1 MNNLEEDLNTSLVK
15 WVALAVVA
23 ITSLVIT
30 FMMSAVNPALPAIG
44 KEFTMNAVLL
54 GWVVTAMTLPQAVI
68 LLPMGRLA
76 DIYGR
81 KKIFM
86 IGMSLFIV
94 STFLCAIASS
104 GMMLV
109 IFRLFQG
116 ISGGMVFGISVAIV
130 TSVFPSEERGRALG
144 INMAAGF
151 IGLTA
156 GPYLGGV
163 LTETEYLGWRS
174 IFYISAGLFLLTFFM
189 ILWKLKGEWS
199 EAKGEKFDIPG
210 SAVFIVS
217 ITLLLYGFTEI
228 PSVMGFILAAV
239 GLVGMVVFARLE
251 LNVESPILNIR
262 VFQKNRVF
270 VFSNIAMLIKYCA
283 AFAISFL
290 MSLFLQKIQGYSPS
304 EAGAILVIISAV
316 IVFFSPLAGRL
327 SDKYEPRKVAALGM
341 SLSFVAVLLLTFL
354 NEGTPL
360 WLIIIALVLS
370 GLGVSFFA
378 SPNTNAIMGS
388 VERQFFGVAAGTQGA
403 MRSTGM
409 MMSMGIVMI
418 LFSINIGEAGIT
430 PETYPAFL
438 TSMRTAYIIFSI
450 LCFIGIFAQLAGNK
464 PRQEQLKA

>member
-1 MNNLEEDLNTSLVK
+1 MAEDENTDLVK
-15 WVALAVVA
+15 WVALAVLA

-30 FMMSAVNPALPAIG
+30 FMMSAVNVAVPKIG
-44 KEFTMNAVLL
+44 PEFEMGAVLL
-54 GWVVTAMTLPQAVI
+54 AWVVTAMTLPQAVI
-68 LLPMGRLA
+68 LLPAGRLA

-86 IGMSLFIV
+86 MGMALFIV
-94 STFLCAIASS
+94 STFLCATATS

-109 IFRLFQG
+109 IFRVFQG
-116 ISGGMVFGISVAIV
+116 ISAGMVFGISTAIV
-130 TSVFPSEERGRALG
+130 TSVFPSDERGRALG

-151 IGLTA
+151 IGLSA

-163 LTETEYLGWRS
+163 LTHNLGWRS
-174 IFYISAGLFLLTFFM
+174 IFYISASLFLLSFFL

-199 EAKGEKFDIPG
+199 EAKGEKFDITG

-217 ITLLLYGFTEI
+217 ITLLLYGFTKL
-228 PSVMGFILAAV
+228 PSTLGIVLTIL
-239 GLVGMVVFARLE
+239 GLLGMLVFVRLE
-251 LNVESPILNIR
+251 MNVKSPILNIR
-262 VFQKNRVF
+262 VFQRNRVF
-270 VFSNIAMLIKYCA
+270 IFSNLAMLIKYCA

-290 MSLFLQKIQGYSPS
+290 MSIFLQYIHGYTPQ
-304 EAGAILVIISAV
+304 EAGAVLVIISVV
-316 IVFFSPLAGRL
+316 IVFFSPVAGRL
-327 SDKYEPRKVAALGM
+327 SDKYEPRKIAAMGM

-360 WLIIIALVLS
+360 WFIIIALVIS
-370 GLGVSFFA
+370 GLGVAFFA

-388 VERQFFGVAAGTQGA
+388 VERQFFGVAAGTQGT

-409 MMSMGIVMI
+409 MMSMGVVMI

-430 PETYPAFL
+430 PATYPAFL
-438 TSMRTAYIIFSI
+438 TSMRTAYIIFTV

-464 PRQEQLKA
+464 PKQEQIPA

>member
-1 MNNLEEDLNTSLVK
+1 MTEDETTGLVK
-15 WVALAVVA
+15 WVALAVLA

-30 FMMSAVNPALPAIG
+30 FMMSAVNVAVPKIG
-44 KEFTMNAVLL
+44 PEFEMGAVLL

-68 LLPMGRLA
+68 LLPAGRLA

-86 IGMSLFIV
+86 IGMALFIV

-109 IFRLFQG
+109 IFRVFQG
-116 ISGGMVFGISVAIV
+116 ISAGMVFGISTAIV
-130 TSVFPSEERGRALG
+130 TSVFPAEERGRALG

-151 IGLTA
+151 IGLSA
-156 GPYLGGV
+156 GPFLGGV
-163 LTETEYLGWRS
+163 LTQHLGWRS
-174 IFYISAGLFLLTFFM
+174 IFYISATLFLLSFFL

-199 EAKGEKFDIPG
+199 EAKGEKFDISG

-217 ITLLLYGFTEI
+217 ITLLLYGFTKI
-228 PSVMGFILAAV
+228 PSTLGIILTIV
-239 GLVGMVVFARLE
+239 GILGLAVFARLE
-251 LNVESPILNIR
+251 LKMESPILNIR

-270 VFSNIAMLIKYCA
+270 VFSNLAMLIRYAA

-290 MSLFLQKIQGYSPS
+290 MSLFLQYIQGYTPS
-304 EAGAILVIISAV
+304 AAGAILVVISVV
-316 IVFFSPLAGRL
+316 IVFFSPVAGRL

-341 SLSFVAVLLLTFL
+341 SISFAGVMLLVFL
-354 NEGTPL
+354 NAATPL
-360 WLIIIALVLS
+360 WYIIIALILS
-370 GLGVSFFA
+370 GLGVAFFA

-388 VERQFFGVAAGTQGA
+388 VEKRFFGVAAGTQGT

-418 LFSINIGEAGIT
+418 LFSINIGDAGIT

-438 TSMRTAYIIFSI
+438 TSMKTAYIIFSV
-450 LCFIGIFAQLAGNK
+450 LCFLGIFAQLAGNK
-464 PRQEQLKA
+464 PKG

>member
-1 MNNLEEDLNTSLVK
+1 MTEDESTGLVK
-15 WVALAVVA
+15 WVALAVLA

-30 FMMSAVNPALPAIG
+30 FMMSAVNVAVPVIG
-44 KEFTMNAVLL
+44 PYFEMGAVLL

-68 LLPMGRLA
+68 LLPAGRLA

-86 IGMSLFIV
+86 IGMALFIV
-94 STFLCAIASS
+94 STFLCAFASS

-109 IFRLFQG
+109 IFRVFQG
-116 ISGGMVFGISVAIV
+116 ISAGMVFGIATAIV

-163 LTETEYLGWRS
+163 LTEHLGWRS
-174 IFYISAGLFLLTFFM
+174 IFYISAALFLLSFFL

-199 EAKGEKFDIPG
+199 EAKGEKFDISG

-228 PSVMGFILAAV
+228 PSVPGIILVVV
-239 GLVGMVVFARLE
+239 GLLGMLAFARLE
-251 LNVESPILNIR
+251 LNTESPILNIR
-262 VFQKNRVF
+262 VFHKNRVF
-270 VFSNIAMLIKYCA
+270 VFSNLAMMIKYCA

-290 MSLFLQKIQGYSPS
+290 MSIFLQKIQGFSPS
-304 EAGAILVIISAV
+304 MAGAVLVVISVV
-316 IVFFSPLAGRL
+316 IVVFSPVAGRL

-341 SLSFVAVLLLTFL
+341 SLSLVAVTMLVFL
-354 NEGTPL
+354 NEGTSL
-360 WLIIIALVLS
+360 WYIITALILS

-378 SPNTNAIMGS
+378 SPNTNAVMGS
-388 VERQFFGVAAGTQGA
+388 VEKRFFGVAAGTQGT
-403 MRSTGM
+403 MRSAGM

-418 LFSINIGEAGIT
+418 LFSINIGDAGIT

-438 TSMRTAYIIFSI
+438 TSMRTAYIIFSV

-464 PRQEQLKA
+464 TKQE

>member
-1 MNNLEEDLNTSLVK
+1 MAEDANTGLVK

-30 FMMSAVNPALPAIG
+30 FMMSSVNVAVPVIG
-44 KEFTMNAVLL
+44 SHFNMDAVLL
-54 GWVVTAMTLPQAVI
+54 GWVVTAMTLPQAVM

-86 IGMSLFIV
+86 IGMALFIV
-94 STFLCAIASS
+94 STFLCAFASS

-109 IFRLFQG
+109 IFRVFQG

-130 TSVFPSEERGRALG
+130 TSVFPAEERGRALG

-156 GPYLGGV
+156 GPFIGGV
-163 LTETEYLGWRS
+163 LTEYLGWES
-174 IFYISAGLFLLTFFM
+174 IFYISAALFLLSFFM

-199 EAKGEKFDIPG
+199 EAKGEKFDIRG
-210 SAVFIVS
+210 SAVFVVS

-228 PSVMGFILAAV
+228 PSALGFILAVA
-239 GLVGMVVFARLE
+239 GLLGMLAFARLE
-251 LNVESPILNIR
+251 LNRESPILNIR

-270 VFSNIAMLIKYCA
+270 VFSNLAMLIKYCA

-290 MSLFLQKIQGYSPS
+290 MSIFLQYIHGYTPK
-304 EAGAILVIISAV
+304 EAGLVLVVISVV
-316 IVFFSPLAGRL
+316 IVFVSPIAGRL

-341 SLSFVAVLLLTFL
+341 SFSFVAVLLLTFL
-354 NEGTPL
+354 NDGTPL
-360 WLIIIALVLS
+360 WFILIALVLS
-370 GLGVSFFA
+370 GLGVGFFS

-388 VERQFFGVAAGTQGA
+388 VERQFFGVAAGAQGT
-403 MRSTGM
+403 MRSIGM

-418 LFSINIGEAGIT
+418 LFSINIGDAEIT
-430 PETYPAFL
+430 PDKYPAFL
-438 TSMRTAYIIFSI
+438 ASMRTAYIIFTA
-450 LCFIGIFAQLAGNK
+450 LCFVGIFAQLAGNK
-464 PRQEQLKA
+464 QKQEQLKAD

>member
-1 MNNLEEDLNTSLVK
+1 LEEDLNTSLVK
-15 WVALAVVA
+15 WVALAVLA

-30 FMMSAVNPALPAIG
+30 FMMSAVNVAVPIIG
-44 KEFTMNAVLL
+44 PEFEMGAVLL

-68 LLPMGRLA
+68 LLPAGRLA

-86 IGMSLFIV
+86 IGMALFIV
-94 STFLCAIASS
+94 STFLCAFATS

-109 IFRLFQG
+109 IFRVFQG
-116 ISGGMVFGISVAIV
+116 ISAGMVFGIATAIV
-130 TSVFPSEERGRALG
+130 TSVFPSEERGKALG

-151 IGLTA
+151 IGLSA

-163 LTETEYLGWRS
+163 LTEHLEWRS
-174 IFYISAGLFLLTFFM
+174 IFYISAALFLVSFFL

-199 EAKGEKFDIPG
+199 EAKGEKFDISG

-217 ITLLLYGFTEI
+217 ITLLLYGFTKI
-228 PSVMGFILAAV
+228 PSLQGIILTIV
-239 GLVGMVVFARLE
+239 GVLGLAVFARLE
-251 LNVESPILNIR
+251 LKMESPILNIR

-270 VFSNIAMLIKYCA
+270 VFSNLAMLIRYAA

-290 MSLFLQKIQGYSPS
+290 MSIFLQKIQGYTPS
-304 EAGAILVIISAV
+304 IAGAILVVISVV
-316 IVFFSPLAGRL
+316 IVFFSPVAGRL

-341 SLSFVAVLLLTFL
+341 SISFAGVIMLVFL
-354 NEGTPL
+354 NAATPL
-360 WLIIIALVLS
+360 WYIIIALILS
-370 GLGVSFFA
+370 GLGVAFFA

-388 VERQFFGVAAGTQGA
+388 VEKRFFGVAAGTQGT

-418 LFSINIGEAGIT
+418 LFSIHIGDAGIT

-438 TSMRTAYIIFSI
+438 TSMKTAYIIFSV
-450 LCFIGIFAQLAGNK
+450 LCFLGIFAQLAGNK
-464 PRQEQLKA
+464 PKG